1 MYSGVFHTK
10 GGRNPDRKTSKGKRR
25 ASTPRN
31 PSLEQS
37 IRNHKE
43 TNMNHFVKLSLALL
57 TAATL
62 FTSAAPAAAAE
73 SGVVNVNT
81 AGAAELSLLPRVGP
95 ALAAKILD
103 HREENGPF
111 KKVEDLLLVSGI
123 GDKMF
128 SLLEPFVRTSGE
140 TTLKEKIKAGS
151 LAKPAGG
158 KAKGDAPAKA
168 GDGKEKATP
177 AAEGAAEEGR

>member
-1 MYSGVFHTK
+1 
-10 GGRNPDRKTSKGKRR
+10 
-25 ASTPRN
+25 
-31 PSLEQS
+31 
-37 IRNHKE
+37 
-43 TNMNHFVKLSLALL
+43 MNHFVKLSLALL

-62 FTSAAPAAAAE
+62 FTAAAPAAAAE